1 MRIAKSG
8 VAPGWLA
15 ALSLLAAVSAAGV
28 AACGGS
34 SSDDGGGDNLPAG
47 FYITISGMRFAPL
60 DLAVPPGATITVL
73 NRDSEVHSVTSQSA
87 PSTFTPGGVAG
98 VTFDTG
104 LFLNQATLTI
114 PAGAPEGTVI
124 PYYCKSHLQLMATP
138 NGTITIRAGSQPTQP
153 PGGGGKG
160 GGY

>member
-1 MRIAKSG
+1 MRRIAMCG

-15 ALSLLAAVSAAGV
+15 ALSLLAAAGAAGV
-28 AACGGS
+28 ACGGS
-34 SSDDGGGDNLPAG
+34 SSDDGGGDSLPAG

-60 DLAVPPGATITVL
+60 DLAVPPGATVTVL
-73 NRDSEVHSVTSQSA
+73 NRDGEVHSVTSQSA
-87 PSTFTPGGVAG
+87 PSSFAPGGVAG

-104 LFLNQATLTI
+104 LFLGQRTFAI

-124 PYYCKSHLQLMATP
+124 PYYCTSHRELMATP
-138 NGTITIRAGSQPTQP
+138 NGTITIRAASQPVQP
-153 PGGGGKG
+153 PGGGKN